1 MKEIV
6 SKKHKIKFYLA
17 LLLSCFSLLLIA
29 TILLREFLNQWSSNY
44 LYSKYYFILVIS
56 ILIYFITVYVIYAYL
71 RNAPRI
77 KVNSNSITFNN
88 EEFFWLD
95 IAHIELVGK
104 KRFPFLGKYYM
115 EATTLTFKNGINKV
129 IFDDMYS
136 NTWEIK
142 SFIKMVVIDKIEFSE
157 LPNSSIVKEALA
169 FDFFDTFKGN
179 QITSFRGICLWGFIG
194 FFVFK
199 AIISR
204 TPVNIEGMLFVFGF
218 SLFWFIAFSYQM
230 HYFQVS
236 DNYFLVRN
244 HNFNWK
250 KKAYNINEIKEI
262 VFETRGK
269 MPNCLR
275 VITNDFKYNLY
286 PAGTLRDK
294 NWLDLKDKLE
304 KHKIK
309 VRNEC
314 I

>member
-6 SKKHKIKFYLA
+6 SKKHKLKFYLV
-17 LLLSCFSLLLIA
+17 LFLSCFSLILIA
-29 TILLREFLNQWSSNY
+29 TILLREFLIQRSSNY
-44 LYSKYYFILVIS
+44 LYPKYYFILVIS
-56 ILIYFITVYVIYAYL
+56 IFLYFISVYVIYAYF
-71 RNAPRI
+71 RNAPRL

-88 EEFFWLD
+88 EEFLWLD

-115 EATTLTFKNGINKV
+115 EAATLTFKNGVNKV

-142 SFIKMVVIDKIEFSE
+142 SFIKMVVVDKIEFSE
-157 LPNSSIVKEALA
+157 SSISSIDNGDLI
-169 FDFFDTFKGN
+169 FDICDTFKGN
-179 QITSFRGICLWGFIG
+179 QITSLRGICLWGFIG

-199 AIISR
+199 ALISK
-204 TPVNIEGMLFVFGF
+204 TPVNIEGMLFISGF
-218 SLFWFIAFSYQM
+218 SFLWFIAFSYQM

-236 DNYFLVRN
+236 DNYFIIRN
-244 HNFNWK
+244 HNFFWK
-250 KKAYNINEIKEI
+250 KKGYNIAEINEI
-262 VFETRGK
+262 VFETQGK

-275 VITNDFKYNLY
+275 VITKNFKSKLY
-286 PAGTLRDK
+286 PAGTLRVK

-304 KHKIK
+304 TYKIK